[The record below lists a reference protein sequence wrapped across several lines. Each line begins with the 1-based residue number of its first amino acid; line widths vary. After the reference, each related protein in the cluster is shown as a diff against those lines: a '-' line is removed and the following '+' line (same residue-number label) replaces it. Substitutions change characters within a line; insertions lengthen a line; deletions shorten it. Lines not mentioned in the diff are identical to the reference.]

1 MPTIIRESRTDLESA
16 RSDLGKSLLRL
27 QHNLE
32 QVKEKEVCY
41 ENLATEWKEKLSNR
55 REQISRKLKSLEF
68 RLAKIMQEPSAPP
81 QLAIV
86 CSPFEPP
93 DSVYSADH
101 SE

>member
-32 QVKEKEVCY
+32 QVTEKEVCY
-41 ENLATEWKEKLSNR
+41 KNLSAEWKEKITNR
-55 REQISRKLKSLEF
+55 REQVSRKLKSLESQ
-68 RLAKIMQEPSAPP
+68 LAKLMRKPSTLP

-86 CSPFEPP
+86 CSPFEP
-93 DSVYSADH
+93 SQAACSANH